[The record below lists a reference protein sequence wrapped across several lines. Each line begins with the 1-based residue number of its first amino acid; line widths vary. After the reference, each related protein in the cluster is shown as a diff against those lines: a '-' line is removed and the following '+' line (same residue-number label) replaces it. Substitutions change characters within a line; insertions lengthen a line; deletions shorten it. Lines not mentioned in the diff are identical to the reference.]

1 MTAPMG
7 DEQMPQNWMITG
19 VSSGLGRAFAQ
30 AALEAGHRVVGTVR
44 SEADGAAFEARR
56 PGAALARILD
66 VADDTSTRR
75 VVEEVESSVGPLDV
89 VIANAGY
96 GSEGTFEET
105 PLSEVRRQFE
115 VNVFGAM
122 STLQAA
128 LPGMRRRRRG
138 HLMAVT
144 SMGGLMAVPGMS
156 AYCGSKFALEG
167 VLEALGKEVAQFGIH
182 VTAIEPGSFRTDW
195 AGRSMT
201 RTPRTIDDYD
211 ELFEPI
217 RAARRQAH
225 GNQLGDPALA
235 GQALVRIAALDQ
247 PPAHLVL
254 GSDALRLIRAARTAV
269 DDEIRAWEAL
279 SRTTDFPDGAQLP

>member
-1 MTAPMG
+1 V
-7 DEQMPQNWMITG
+7 QKQKWFITG
-19 VSSGLGRAFAQ
+19 VSTGLGRAFAQ
-30 AALEAGHRVVGTVR
+30 AALAAGHTVVGTVR
-44 SEADGAAFEARR
+44 SEDDVRTFEGLE
-56 PGAALARILD
+56 PGSAHGRILD
-66 VADDTSTRR
+66 VTDDAGVKS
-75 VVEEVESSVGPLDV
+75 VLAEVEQSVGPLDV

-96 GSEGTFEET
+96 GLEGTFEET
-105 PLSEVRRQFE
+105 PLAEVRRQFE

-122 STLQAA
+122 ATLQAA
-128 LPGMRRRRRG
+128 LPYLRRRRRG

-201 RTPRTIDDYD
+201 RATQYIDDYD
-211 ELFEPI
+211 ELFTPI
-217 RAARRQAH
+217 RAARQKAS
-225 GNQLGDPALA
+225 GNQLGNPAKA
-235 GQALVRIAALDQ
+235 GEAVVHIASIDE

-254 GSDALRLIRAARTAV
+254 GSDALRLVSSARTAV
-269 DDEIRAWEAL
+269 DDEIRAWETL
-279 SRTTDFPDGAQLP
+279 SRTTDFAEGAQL

>member
-1 MTAPMG
+1 MTL
-7 DEQMPQNWMITG
+7 QKWLITG

-30 AALEAGHRVVGTVR
+30 AALDREHIVVGTVR
-44 SEADGAAFEARR
+44 TEEDLRAFEELA
-56 PGAALARILD
+56 PGFAHGRILD
-66 VADDTSTRR
+66 VTDDDAVRQ
-75 VVEEVESSVGPLDV
+75 VVDEVEQNVGALDV

-96 GSEGTFEET
+96 GLEGVFEET
-105 PLSEVRRQFE
+105 PLKEVRRQFE

-122 STLQAA
+122 ATLQAA
-128 LPGMRRRRRG
+128 LPHMRRRRRG

-182 VTAIEPGSFRTDW
+182 VTAIEPGSFRTEW

-201 RTPRTIDDYD
+201 RAPHVIAAYD
-211 ELFEPI
+211 ELFLPI
-217 RAARRQAH
+217 REARQKAS
-225 GNQLGDPALA
+225 GNQLGNPAKA
-235 GQALVRIAALDQ
+235 GEAVVHIASLER

-254 GSDALRLIRAARTAV
+254 GSDALRLVGAARRAV
-269 DDEIRAWEAL
+269 DEDIRAWEEL
-279 SRTTDFPDGAQLP
+279 SRTTDSPEGAQL